1 MSISTIQPTQLERTN
16 LEAHVDLCAERYR
29 TMEEKM
35 SNIETRLSHIEK
47 SVTSMREE
55 SIKAFSDMREQNAK
69 SNSYN
74 NKILLGA
81 AGSIVAGV
89 LTIIVTLLMTAA

>member
-1 MSISTIQPTQLERTN
+1 MSVSSIHTTQLERTN

-35 SNIETRLSHIEK
+35 NNIETRLSHIEK
-47 SVTSMREE
+47 GVTDMREE
-55 SIKAFSDMREQNAK
+55 TIRAFSDIREQNAK
-69 SNSYN
+69 TSSYN

-81 AGSIVAGV
+81 AASVVAGV
-89 LTIIVTLLMTAA
+89 LTVVVAVLLK